1 MADARDNTEHE
12 VGSPAETV
20 EPVPHR
26 PQPPEPELVVVDE
39 ASSEAPIATT
49 GDGASLE
56 VPEVPDVLAH
66 DVEAGSN
73 GAAASTPLSAQP
85 IVPSPPPPPPPGVA
99 YPSTINDEPMAHL
112 MTYSEHLVELR
123 ERLIKCTVALAVAIA
138 ISFLFTNTIF
148 DILKSRSAGV
158 TLIRTGVAEMI
169 GTYFKVAVLTGVILA
184 MPVWLYQIM
193 MFVAPGMTRQER
205 RYLFAALPGIIASF
219 VIGVLFGYFVLLPP
233 ALNFLIHFGED
244 IALPLIRVGDYVSV
258 VTSLLFW
265 IGVIFE
271 TPLVIFILARLGVV
285 TPKLL
290 AQHRKHAA
298 VGAFVIAAVIT
309 PTVDPVNQTLVAGP
323 LILLYELGIQLARL
337 AVRARNG

>member
-1 MADARDNTEHE
+1 MADVSNSAEDE
-12 VGSPAETV
+12 VGNPAETV
-20 EPVPHR
+20 GPIPHR
-26 PQPPEPELVVVDE
+26 PHPPESELVVETE
-39 ASSEAPIATT
+39 ASSDVRATAAI
-49 GDGASLE
+49 GDGAS
-56 VPEVPDVLAH
+56 PEVPSALPH
-66 DVEAGSN
+66 SGEAGSN
-73 GAAASTPLSAQP
+73 GVAESTPSSAQP
-85 IVPSPPPPPPPGVA
+85 IVPAPLPPPPGVA
-99 YPSTINDEPMAHL
+99 YPSIIGDEPVGRL
-112 MTYSEHLVELR
+112 MSYSEHLVELR
-123 ERLIKCTVALAVAIA
+123 ERLIKSTVTLAVAIA

-148 DILKSRSAGV
+148 DILKSRAAGV

-169 GTYFKVAVLTGVILA
+169 GTYFKVAVITGVILA

-193 MFVAPGMTRQER
+193 MFVAPGMTRQEK

-244 IALPLIRVGDYVSV
+244 IALPLIRVGDYISV

-265 IGVIFE
+265 IGIIFE

-290 AQHRKHAA
+290 AQYRKHAV
-298 VGAFVIAAVIT
+298 VGAFVIAALIT

-323 LILLYELGIQLARL
+323 LILLYELGILLARL